1 MKKFDLFIAAC
12 KEAERWRWRSWIC
25 TIFNVSMLP
34 DDHEPEQYDIDYRD
48 DGVYYY
54 DPNMRDWAIIEDA
67 KPKEPLYQIRWAEDF
82 PAGFFP
88 NAPAG
93 IRTTYGRA
101 IYNWICIIYPF
112 GDKIDFLNQQVTSK
126 TAVPLF
132 APIVVDDDVVIKEGD
147 RLIHTKH
154 VEEHLSA
161 LSQTTA
167 LAPLITPTGTERTMI
182 ASEDVRKFIKEAIAA
197 KGDKLTRQDL
207 VEIQAKAVEM
217 DKAYLRE
224 DGESLDFYVSG
235 TTLKVRRFKQLY
247 MFGAI
252 DAFHN
257 DGKFDLITESLD
269 EGIPVAKLP
278 AFFNDA
284 RQGSYDRG
292 LDTAKG
298 GYGVSNYQQITQNLR
313 VPENSDCG
321 TKIVQHLLLDEP
333 GYKAYA
339 VQAGFY
345 KMVNG
350 KPTAIVKEDI
360 GKIIAMRRP
369 ILCKHEPPT
378 YCSICAGTL
387 LAASERQVA
396 SDTTNIQS
404 DIMYGFMGAMHGN
417 LAETA
422 TFDINLHLR

>member
-1 MKKFDLFIAAC
+1 MKKLDLFILAC
-12 KEAERWRWRSWIC
+12 KAERWRWRSWISM
-25 TIFNVSMLP
+25 IFNITQLP
-34 DDHEPEQYDIDYRD
+34 DDHQPEPYDLKYAK

-54 DPNMRDWAIIEDA
+54 DPNMRDWALVEDGKA
-67 KPKEPLYQIRWAEDF
+67 GEPLYNFRWAEDF
-82 PAGFFP
+82 PADFFP
-88 NAPAG
+88 NVQGG

-101 IYNWICIIYPF
+101 IYNWMCIIYPF
-112 GDKIDFLNQQVTSK
+112 GDKIEFINKQVTSK
-126 TAVPLF
+126 TAVPMF
-132 APIVVDDDVVIKEGD
+132 APLVVDDITDIKAGD
-147 RLIHTKH
+147 RLIHAKH

-161 LSQTTA
+161 LSQVMT
-167 LAPLITPTGTERTMI
+167 LAPLITPTGTFRTLL
-182 ASEDVRKFIKEAIAA
+182 ASEDVRKYIKEAIAA

-207 VEIQAKAVEM
+207 VEIQNKAVEM
-217 DKAYLRE
+217 DKEYLRE
-224 DGESLDFYVSG
+224 DGESLDFYISG

-252 DAFHN
+252 DAFHE

-269 EGIPVAKLP
+269 EGVPVAKLP

-298 GYGVSNYQQITQNLR
+298 GYGVSNYMQITQNLR
-313 VPENSDCG
+313 VIPDSDCG

-339 VQAGFY
+339 LGAGFY

-350 KPTAIVKEDI
+350 KPVDIVKEDI

-369 ILCKHEPPT
+369 LVCNHKPPT
-378 YCSICAGTL
+378 YCAICSGKQ
-387 LAASERQVA
+387 LAASERRVA
-396 SDTTNIQS
+396 SDTTKIQS
-404 DIMYGFMGAMHGN
+404 DIMYGFMSAMHGN
-417 LAETA
+417 VAETA
-422 TFDINLHLR
+422 EFDINLHLR